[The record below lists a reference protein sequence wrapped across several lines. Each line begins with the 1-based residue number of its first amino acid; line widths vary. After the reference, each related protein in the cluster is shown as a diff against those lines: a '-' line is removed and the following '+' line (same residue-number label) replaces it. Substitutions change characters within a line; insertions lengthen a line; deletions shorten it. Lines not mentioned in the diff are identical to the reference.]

1 MIQLKRAKA
10 YKDDEPGDIFI
21 NPEHIVVILSREDI
35 GYGPQ
40 CEIGMVNATA
50 WVVQHSAFE
59 VAVLICPN
67 LRRI

>member
-21 NPEHIVVILSREDI
+21 NPEHVVVILEREDI
-35 GYGPQ
+35 GYGHQ

>member
-21 NPEHIVVILSREDI
+21 NPEHVVVIIPRADI
-35 GYGPQ
+35 GYGHQ